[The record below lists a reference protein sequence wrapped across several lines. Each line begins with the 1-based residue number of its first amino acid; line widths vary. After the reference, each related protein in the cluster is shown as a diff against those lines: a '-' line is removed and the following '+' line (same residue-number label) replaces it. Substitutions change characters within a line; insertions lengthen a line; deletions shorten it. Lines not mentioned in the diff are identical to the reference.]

1 MYNVIENLGTY
12 RKKDICAGWDQF
24 IVRRKTSLI
33 PISYDNP
40 GYLQICSLFIL
51 QINDAAPLTNPSLS
65 GNLVI
70 DNLCRRSI
78 QSADSIKAKPER
90 SGDAKQCIPSINS
103 EGIDAGNGRLP
114 EVRNNIDSRQSAW
127 NFFLFFNKVPGTK
140 VKNGKM

>member
-51 QINDAAPLTNPSLS
+51 QINDATPLTNPSLS

-78 QSADSIKAKPER
+78 QSADSIKAKLRHKTWRTRQAVWRAER

-103 EGIDAGNGRLP
+103 EGIDVGNGRLP
-114 EVRNNIDSRQSAW
+114 EVR
-127 NFFLFFNKVPGTK
+127 T
-140 VKNGKM
+140 